1 ALKKAEDNDDWV
13 LHLYETTGAA
23 TDVTIT
29 FDRPVVEAYDT
40 DLMEWNRGVRLN
52 MEGGT
57 VRRSFRPW
65 EIAGIRIRLG

>member
-1 ALKKAEDNDDWV
+1 
-13 LHLYETTGAA
+13 
-23 TDVTIT
+23 VTIT